1 MRAVLLE
8 GEGFRNTRSLCF
20 APKEG
25 VNVLYGNNAQGKT
38 NLLEALWFFTGA
50 KSFRGARE
58 SECIAFGQKSARLC
72 LSFHA
77 QGRDQQAV
85 IRFGDKKKVLLNDV
99 EKPSI
104 SALSGSF
111 CAVVFAPSHLR
122 LVKDGP
128 GERRRFLD
136 ASLCQ
141 LRPGYRGLLNQYQRA
156 MFQRNTL
163 LRDYSNGV
171 PGEMLDIWEEAMA
184 KAGSEIVR
192 QRCRYVESLT
202 PFATEVYD
210 GLSSGKEELSLHYEG
225 EEYRSDQG
233 GKEALLAALR
243 AARGEDLRLGSA
255 TVGPHRDE
263 LTISI
268 NGRPAR
274 MYGSQ
279 GQQRSAALA
288 LKLGEASV
296 LRDFSDELPVAL
308 LDDVMSELDPG
319 RQSYILNRIQGW
331 QVFITCCDP
340 APILRCADGACFEV
354 EGGEIT
360 PARPEKKAVFSSDA
374 PMDGSA
380 ENE

>member
-1 MRAVLLE
+1 MRAVRLTAR
-8 GEGFRNTRSLCF
+8 GFRNAKELCLE
-20 APKEG
+20 PQEG

-38 NLLEALWFFTGA
+38 NLLEALWYFTGA
-50 KSFRGARE
+50 KSFRGAKD
-58 SECIAFGQKSARLC
+58 SECIAFGEKRAQLS
-72 LSFHA
+72 LSFFA
-77 QGRDQQAV
+77 QGREQEAS
-85 IRFGDKKKVLLNDV
+85 IALGEGKKILLNEV
-99 EKPSI
+99 EKSSL
-104 SALSGSF
+104 SALTGSF
-111 CAVVFAPSHLR
+111 CAVVFAPTHLR

-136 ASLCQ
+136 AALCQ
-141 LRPGYRGLLNQYQRA
+141 LRPGYRTLLGQYQRA

-163 LRDYSNGV
+163 LRDYSLGL

-192 QRCRYVESLT
+192 QRCRYVEALS

-210 GLSSGKEELSLHYEG
+210 GLSSGKERFALRYEG
-225 EEYRSDQG
+225 EGFRSDRDG
-233 GKEALLAALR
+233 RAALLKALR
-243 AARGEDLRLGSA
+243 DARSEDLRLGCA

-263 LTISI
+263 LTILI
-268 NGRPAR
+268 DDRPAR
-274 MYGSQ
+274 LYGSQ

-331 QVFITCCDP
+331 QVFLTCCDP
-340 APILRCADGACFEV
+340 APILRCTGGACFEV
-354 EGGEIT
+354 DGGRLRRADDIRGRECLG
-360 PARPEKKAVFSSDA
+360 ADA
-374 PMDGSA
+374 KG
-380 ENE
+380 E

>member
-1 MRAVLLE
+1 MRAALLKA
-8 GEGFRNTRSLCF
+8 EGFRNTHGLCF
-20 APKEG
+20 EPTEG
-25 VNVLYGNNAQGKT
+25 VNVLFGNNAQGKT
-38 NLLEALWFFTGA
+38 NLLEAMWLFTGA

-58 SECIAFGQKSARLC
+58 ADCIAFGQKSARIS

-77 QGRDQQAV
+77 QGRDQETI
-85 IRFGDKKKVLLNDV
+85 IRLGEKKKILLNDV
-99 EKPSI
+99 EKPSL
-104 SALSGSF
+104 SSLSGSF

-156 MFQRNTL
+156 MLQRNIL
-163 LRDYSNGV
+163 LRDYSLGL
-171 PGEMLDIWEEAMA
+171 PGEMLDIWEEGMA

-192 QRCRYVESLT
+192 QRCRYIESLT
-202 PFATEVYD
+202 PFATEVYE
-210 GLSSGKEELSLHYEG
+210 GLSSGKEALSLHYEG
-225 EEYRSDQG
+225 EEYRSDRG

-243 AARGEDLRLGSA
+243 AARGEDLRLGCA

-268 NGRPAR
+268 NDRPAR
-274 MYGSQ
+274 LYGSQ

-340 APILRCADGACFEV
+340 VPILRCTEGACFEV

-360 PARPEKKAVFSSDA
+360 PRGQAAEST
-374 PMDGSA
+374 SA
-380 ENE
+380 NLASPDFMRDEA

>member
-1 MRAVLLE
+1 MRAVKLTAD
-8 GEGFRNTRSLCF
+8 GFRNAKGLCF
-20 APKEG
+20 TPSDG

-38 NLLEALWFFTGA
+38 NLLEALWYFTGS
-50 KSFRGARE
+50 KSFRGAKD
-58 SECIAFGQKSARLC
+58 SECVPFGEKNARLS
-72 LSFHA
+72 LEFYA
-77 QGRDQQAV
+77 QGRQQEASLV
-85 IRFGDKKKVLLNDV
+85 LGEGKRILLNGV
-99 EKPSI
+99 EKTSLA
-104 SALSGSF
+104 SLSGSF

-163 LRDYSNGV
+163 LRDYSFGL
-171 PGEMLDIWEEAMA
+171 PGEMLDIWEDAMA

-192 QRCRYVESLT
+192 QRCRYIEALT
-202 PFATEVYD
+202 PFSTEVYH
-210 GLSSGKEELSLHYEG
+210 GLSSGKETLSLQYEG
-225 EEYRSDQG
+225 EQFRSDRD
-233 GKEALLAALR
+233 GKEALLQALH
-243 AARGEDLRLGSA
+243 AARSEDLRLGCA

-263 LTISI
+263 LTILI
-268 NGRPAR
+268 NGKPAR
-274 MYGSQ
+274 LYGSQ

-296 LRDFSDELPVAL
+296 LRSFSDELPVAL

-354 EGGEIT
+354 KGGEIT
-360 PARPEKKAVFSSDA
+360 PRR
-374 PMDGSA
+374 A
-380 ENE
+380 EELRMESF